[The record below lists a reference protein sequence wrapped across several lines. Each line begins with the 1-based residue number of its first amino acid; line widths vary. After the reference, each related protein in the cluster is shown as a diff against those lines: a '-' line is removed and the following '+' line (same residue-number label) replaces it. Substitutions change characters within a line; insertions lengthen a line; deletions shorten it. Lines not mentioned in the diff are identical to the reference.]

1 MHLTTLLTTLTTLAT
16 FSSLATA
23 AIVQGVKTEKVGNV
37 EFIVC
42 PANAAPKDTVC
53 DPTRRKIGVC
63 LKASAL
69 AIAVPLKEGD
79 WKCGDPN
86 WVSYST
92 EVVMS
97 TVKPPMS
104 TATVVVTPTV
114 TATPGA

>member
-1 MHLTTLLTTLTTLAT
+1 MHFSPLATLFTILAT

-23 AIVQGVKTEKVGNV
+23 KIVQGVKTETVGNL

-42 PANAAPKDTVC
+42 PANAAPKDMVC
-53 DPTRRKIGVC
+53 SPSRRKFGFC
-63 LKASAL
+63 LEGFKLAL
-69 AIAVPLKEGD
+69 AVPLKEGE
-79 WKCGDPN
+79 WLCGDPN

-104 TATVVVTPTV
+104 TTVVVITPTV
-114 TATPGA
+114 TATPAA